1 MALANRRSNRIAI
14 RALDCSP
21 DYTILDLGCGSGH
34 AVEEFSAAMA
44 RQGLIL
50 GLDHSEIMLARAS
63 RHNRHAVRQRRVHLL
78 RGRIDALPCRDDTID
93 RILAVHVVY
102 FVGEAGVREARRV
115 LRPGGR
121 IVIVA
126 TDRSAMARWKFAQSS
141 THELFD
147 MPGLANL
154 LMRGGFRD
162 ERDFGNSDQTGVW
175 RPGFAGDCNQVTAA
189 AAGPHEPPECSRST
203 SVAMRCASIADGMP
217 Q

>member
-1 MALANRRSNRIAI
+1 MPQSPIWAAIGRQLRNPSGFGGRLIACLMALANRRSNRIAI

-21 DYTILDLGCGSGH
+21 DNTILDLGCGSGR
-34 AVEEFSAAMA
+34 AVGILAAMA
-44 RQGLIL
+44 EQGLIL

-78 RGRIDALPCRDDTID
+78 RGRIDALPCRDNTID

-102 FVGEAGVREARRV
+102 FAGEAGVREARRV

-126 TDRSAMARWKFAQSS
+126 THRSAMARWKFAQSS

-154 LMRGGFRD
+154 LMRGGFATS
-162 ERDFGNSDQTGVW
+162 EISVTPFKLPFGVLGLL
-175 RPGFAGDCNQVTAA
+175 A
-189 AAGPHEPPECSRST
+189 
-203 SVAMRCASIADGMP
+203 IATK
-217 Q
+217 